1 MHTSPMQLITIVA
14 EEVLE
19 QHLVR
24 DLESAGATG
33 WTISTAHGRGSRGLR
48 AGASGGG
55 NIRIE
60 SVVSQDAADTMLER
74 LAEHWFPRYAVVAW
88 IEDVQVVRGD
98 KYG

>member
-1 MHTSPMQLITIVA
+1 MHTSPMKLITIVA

-24 DLESAGATG
+24 DLDAAGATG
-33 WTISTAHGRGSRGLR
+33 WTITTAHGQGSRGLR

-60 SVVSQDAADTMLER
+60 AVVSDEVAESMLER
-74 LAEHWFPRYAVVAW
+74 LAEHWFPHYAVVTW
-88 IEDVQVVRGD
+88 VENVQVVRGE
-98 KYG
+98 KYR